1 MTGRIAGII
10 HTNEWRIAMRQIL
23 IRPAPD
29 EEAYISEQSTSV
41 PMSRAAFVCKCVRYA
56 RDNGLDLKLP
66 AKKAAK

>member
-1 MTGRIAGII
+1 
-10 HTNEWRIAMRQIL
+10 MRQIL